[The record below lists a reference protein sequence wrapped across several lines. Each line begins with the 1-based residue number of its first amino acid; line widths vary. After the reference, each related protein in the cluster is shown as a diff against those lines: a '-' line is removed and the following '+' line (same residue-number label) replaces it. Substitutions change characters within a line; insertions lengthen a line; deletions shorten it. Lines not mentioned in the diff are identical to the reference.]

1 MNAKAKGTDAKPTG
15 VIDRE
20 MMNNEWYGLLVESIQ
35 DYAIILLDETG
46 HVVSWNPA
54 AQRLK
59 GWKHDE
65 IIGQSLSVF
74 YPPEDIAAGK
84 PQKEL
89 DVAVK
94 DGRFEDE
101 GWRVRKD
108 GSRFWANVVFTPL
121 RDKEGKLC
129 GFGKITRDLTERNIA
144 EERQRSS
151 SAYARSLIE
160 ASLDPLITLSAQGKI
175 TDVNEASVQATG
187 VPREKLIGTDF
198 SDYFT
203 EPEAARVGYQKVFS
217 EGFVR
222 DYPLSIRHTSG
233 RITDVL
239 YNASVYKD
247 DQGNVLGVFASA
259 RDVTERKIAERRIKK
274 QAMEI
279 LEMATVPVVQ
289 VWEGVVLVPLIG
301 MLDSSRTQQL
311 MERLLQKVTDTT
323 SRVAVIDI
331 TGVPTIDT
339 QTAQHLIETV
349 AAVRLLGAEVVLT
362 GIRPVIAQT
371 LVHLG
376 IDLSNVST
384 QSSLASGLR
393 TALEFLK
400 LQIKVKS

>member
-1 MNAKAKGTDAKPTG
+1 MNTKEKKTAVKSTEETN
-15 VIDRE
+15 RE
-20 MMNNEWYGLLVESIQ
+20 MINNEWYGLLVESIQ
-35 DYAIILLDETG
+35 DYAIVLLDETG
-46 HVVSWNPA
+46 HVLTWNPA

-59 GWKHDE
+59 GWTQDE
-65 IIGQSLSVF
+65 IIGKSLIVF
-74 YPPEDIAAGK
+74 YPPEDVAAGK

-89 DVAVK
+89 DITIK
-94 DGRFEDE
+94 EGRFEDE
-101 GWRVRKD
+101 GWRIRKD
-108 GSRFWANVVFTPL
+108 GTRFWANVVFTLL
-121 RDKEGKLC
+121 RDKEGKIC
-129 GFGKITRDLTERNIA
+129 GFGKITRDLTERFVA
-144 EERQRSS
+144 EEQQRSS
-151 SAYARSLIE
+151 AAYARSLIE
-160 ASLDPLITLSAQGKI
+160 ASLDPLVTFNAQGKI
-175 TDVNEASVQATG
+175 TDVNEATVKVTG
-187 VPREKLIGTDF
+187 VSREDLIDTDF

-203 EPEAARVGYQKVFS
+203 ESEAARAGYLKVFS

-222 DYPLSIRHTSG
+222 DYPLTIRHTSG
-233 RITDVL
+233 RITNVL

-247 DQGNVLGVFASA
+247 EDGKVLGVFASA
-259 RDVTERKIAERRIKK
+259 RDVTERKIAEERIKR

-289 VWEGVVLVPLIG
+289 VWDGVVLVPLIG

-393 TALEFLK
+393 TALDHLNLK
-400 LQIKVKS
+400 IGAKS